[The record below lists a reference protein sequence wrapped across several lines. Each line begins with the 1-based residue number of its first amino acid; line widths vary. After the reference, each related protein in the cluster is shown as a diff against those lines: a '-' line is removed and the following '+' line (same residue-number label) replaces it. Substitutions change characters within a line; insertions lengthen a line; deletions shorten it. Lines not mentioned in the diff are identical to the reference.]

1 MEDVNGPGDFLA
13 WLGGADL
20 KILAQAPGY
29 ERTRFIQMAIVLLTT
44 SGIGTLSMMFALH
57 DGVGTPLAVAI
68 IGGLVWGFIILNL
81 DRFLVL
87 SMGHTRDW
95 KRLLLMALPRL
106 ALAAVI
112 SIVVA
117 TPMTLRIFANDIK
130 NEMVQVNAK
139 ESKQVAEQQ
148 AQSGPATQAD
158 GLLARIDTDQQVL
171 AGHLQGTV
179 SNPAV
184 TFWQTKVTTLT
195 PQVQQAQTTMDKA
208 QAAYQCEVDGSGPG
222 CEGASNLQGNGPMAH
237 LKQTEFQQA
246 QQNYQNLDTQLKSA
260 QQQLGTA
267 QSTAQGASK
276 QTLQQQQAAARAELP
291 GLQTQYN
298 KLEAEV
304 KKNEAKAQGAVESNT
319 GILAQ
324 LQDLSAAGAKNPM
337 LSVAQWI
344 VTLLF
349 FCIEILPVTVKV
361 LLNIGPLSTYETL
374 LKNEEDIIT
383 DHAKLT
389 RVTRRR
395 DAEREADK
403 QIAIDEHMRQL
414 EEGLGK
420 RANEHVAQH
429 MEIIL
434 DVALAEWSRQVQ
446 AKLGVH
452 LPPGTLPGA
461 AGTVSGQVIP
471 GSPRGYGPAAGSGR
485 HSGAGV
491 PGGTP
496 VHVTGPQPRASLTGP
511 QPVFRASGTQP
522 PVNGTQPPVNGT
534 APQVNGTQPPVN
546 GGQPGSG
553 YNGTNGTNG
562 NGSVPTITYV
572 VPPGG
577 GYSLPDD
584 EGGDFL

>member
-1 MEDVNGPGDFLA
+1 MKEVNGPGDFLA

-57 DGVGTPLAVAI
+57 DGVHTPLAVAI
-68 IGGLVWGFIILNL
+68 VGGFVWGFIVLNL

-117 TPMTLRIFANDIK
+117 TPMTLRIFASDIK
-130 NEMVQVNAK
+130 NQMVRVNAS
-139 ESKQVAEQQ
+139 ESKQVAQQ
-148 AQSGPATQAD
+148 QLQTGPATQAAAI
-158 GLLARIDTDQQVL
+158 LTKINTDKQIQ

-179 SNPAV
+179 SNPEVA
-184 TFWQTKVTTLT
+184 FWQTKVTTLT
-195 PQVQQAQTTMDKA
+195 PQVQLAQTEMDQA

-222 CEGASNLQGNGPMAH
+222 CAGASTLQGDGPMAQ
-237 LKQTEFQQA
+237 LKKTEFEQA
-246 QQNYQNLDTQLKSA
+246 QQNYQNLDSQLKSA
-260 QQQLGTA
+260 QGQLATA
-267 QSTAQGASK
+267 QSAAEKASG
-276 QTLQQQQAAARAELP
+276 QILQQQQSAANAELP
-291 GLQTQYN
+291 GLEKQYN
-298 KLEAEV
+298 QLEAQL
-304 KKNEAKAQGAVESNT
+304 KSNEAQAQGAVEGNT

-324 LQDLSAAGAKNPM
+324 LQDLSDAAAQNPV
-337 LSVAQWI
+337 LGTAQWV

-374 LKNEEDIIT
+374 LKNEEDMIA
-383 DHAKLT
+383 DRAKLT

-414 EEGLGK
+414 EEDLGK
-420 RANEHVAQH
+420 KANEHVAQH
-429 MEIIL
+429 MEAIL

-446 AKLGVH
+446 AKLGVQ

-461 AGTVSGQVIP
+461 AGTISGQVLP
-471 GSPRGYGPAAGSGR
+471 GSPGGGGNGTAGVPGR
-485 HSGAGV
+485 HSGAGA
-491 PGGTP
+491 PGGAP
-496 VHVTGPQPRASLTGP
+496 VRVTGPQPRLSITGP
-511 QPVFRASGTQP
+511 QPAVGA
-522 PVNGTQPPVNGT
+522 NGTQPPVNGSY
-534 APQVNGTQPPVN
+534 
-546 GGQPGSG
+546 PGSG
-553 YNGTNGTNG
+553 YNSANGSGVSGNNG
-562 NGSVPTITYV
+562 NGQPPTITYLT
-572 VPPGG
+572 PPGG

-584 EGGDFL
+584 EDRDLL